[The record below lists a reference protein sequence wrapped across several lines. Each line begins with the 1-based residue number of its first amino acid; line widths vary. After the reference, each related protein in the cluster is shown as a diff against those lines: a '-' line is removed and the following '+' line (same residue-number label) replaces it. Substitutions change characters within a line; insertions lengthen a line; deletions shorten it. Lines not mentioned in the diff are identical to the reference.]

1 MPHCIPT
8 NHSATLS
15 LPAGDLVQTEQYVV
29 VTTSPITLSFPDCT
43 SIDFIPA
50 GGPTPSG
57 NQVTFDSSHNG
68 TVYTLQYSTRSS
80 GAEEEG
86 KAAGPLETPTQG
98 PTFKPQGSC

>member
-1 MPHCIPT
+1 MPNCIPT

-15 LPAGDLVQTEQYVV
+15 LTAGDLAQTEEYVV
-29 VTTSPITLSFPDCT
+29 VTASPITLSCPDCT

-68 TVYTLQYSTRSS
+68 TTYTLQYNTRSS
-80 GAEEEG
+80 GAEEG
-86 KAAGPLETPTQG
+86 KSVNPLETPTQG
-98 PTFKPQGSC
+98 PKFKPQGSC